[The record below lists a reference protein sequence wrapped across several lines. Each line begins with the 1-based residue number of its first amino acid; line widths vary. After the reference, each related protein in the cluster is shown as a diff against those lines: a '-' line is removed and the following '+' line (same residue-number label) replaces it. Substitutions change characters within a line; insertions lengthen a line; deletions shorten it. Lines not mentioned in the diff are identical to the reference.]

1 MKNLTLIARDT
12 TTKEPKS
19 ISIFNKKDEF
29 IAKVFCDG
37 GTEFMRIDIQ
47 IDELKQI
54 VTIAEN
60 FNLFWNNIYN

>member
-1 MKNLTLIARDT
+1 MKNLILVARDT
-12 TTKEPKS
+12 TTREQKS
-19 ISIFNKKDEF
+19 ISIFNKKDEL

-37 GTEFMRIDIQ
+37 ETGFSKINIQ